1 MRQGYTDPVHAN
13 AISEFPKKKG
23 ELPTLKKSGLPAS
36 VPAACSGKPAQ
47 VLR

>member
-13 AISEFPKKKG
+13 AISG